1 VLNASKTPLS
11 SSSFAEDD
19 DDVVFVFFF
28 MSSTSPFFNGDD
40 DDDDDDDINTLFF
53 TANSFGKSNCLKQLA
68 KASDTHSAPP
78 SL

>member
-11 SSSFAEDD
+11 SSSFAKDD

-28 MSSTSPFFNGDD
+28 MSSTSPFLN
-40 DDDDDDDINTLFF
+40 DDDDDDITLFF